1 MMRGGIVGYIG
12 LVFFS
17 PGRLG
22 HAQHN
27 SSKWTTNGITE
38 GFVDLNDEGANQ
50 KRVE

>member
-12 LVFFS
+12 LAFFS

-27 SSKWTTNGITE
+27 SSNGPRMGITE
-38 GFVDLNDEGANQ
+38 GFVDLDDEGANQ